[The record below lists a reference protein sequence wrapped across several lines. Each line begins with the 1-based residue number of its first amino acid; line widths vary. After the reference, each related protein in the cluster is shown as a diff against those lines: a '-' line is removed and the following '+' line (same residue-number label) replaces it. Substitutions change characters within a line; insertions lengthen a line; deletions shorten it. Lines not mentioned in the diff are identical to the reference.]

1 MSAKLIP
8 ERLKFVRENMG
19 ITMAEASRRLNLSKI
34 GYCRYEYG
42 ERVPSQQTLEI
53 IAQCFNTS
61 VEYLTGL
68 SDSPA
73 ATQIVIDKNKNP
85 ELFAL
90 VDLCQNK
97 DTELLQ
103 RMLSYCTRG
112 QVRRSTSP
120 LYQARALA
128 RGMRTRRQRD
138 T

>member
-8 ERLKFVRENMG
+8 ERLKIVRENMG
-19 ITMAEASRRLNLSKI
+19 ITMAEASRDSIFPKLDIADMST
-34 GYCRYEYG
+34 

-103 RMLSYCTRG
+103 RMLSYCNLLIN
-112 QVRRSTSP
+112 S
-120 LYQARALA
+120 
-128 RGMRTRRQRD
+128 
-138 T
+138 

>member
-42 ERVPSQQTLEI
+42 ERVPSQKTLEI
-53 IAQCFNTS
+53 
-61 VEYLTGL
+61 
-68 SDSPA
+68 
-73 ATQIVIDKNKNP
+73 IDKNKNP

-103 RMLSYCTRG
+103 RMLSYCNLLIN
-112 QVRRSTSP
+112 S
-120 LYQARALA
+120 
-128 RGMRTRRQRD
+128 
-138 T
+138 

>member
-19 ITMAEASRRLNLSKI
+19 ITMAEASKRLNLSKI

-103 RMLSYCTRG
+103 RMLAYCNLLIN
-112 QVRRSTSP
+112 S
-120 LYQARALA
+120 
-128 RGMRTRRQRD
+128 
-138 T
+138 

>member
-1 MSAKLIP
+1 MCW
-8 ERLKFVRENMG
+8 VR
-19 ITMAEASRRLNLSKI
+19 ILYISLYSILN
-34 GYCRYEYG
+34 
-42 ERVPSQQTLEI
+42 
-53 IAQCFNTS
+53 

-103 RMLSYCTRG
+103 RMLAYCNLLIN
-112 QVRRSTSP
+112 S
-120 LYQARALA
+120 
-128 RGMRTRRQRD
+128 
-138 T
+138 